1 MSFCRLLPPP
11 RQLPLVRAPGAQAVP
26 PQAVPAQAPPA
37 LAAPTQLSSRISI
50 STETQAPSVTGPAEP
65 QTFNGEPID
74 LDLKQ
79 ADFGDFFKLIGE
91 ISGLNVVVDQNVTG
105 NVTVLLKDV
114 PWDQALDI
122 VLRNANL
129 AGILEG
135 RNVLRI
141 ATRATL
147 QAEDAQRRAARDAAV
162 AAIPAVSRTY
172 VLNYTKAADVA
183 STLLA
188 SGVLS
193 QRGRVATEATPEC
206 DYRY

>member
-1 MSFCRLLPPP
+1 MRGSSRRRRPPP
-11 RQLPLVRAPGAQAVP
+11 NSAHESAYRR
-26 PQAVPAQAPPA
+26 
-37 LAAPTQLSSRISI
+37 RH
-50 STETQAPSVTGPAEP
+50 QAPSVTGPAEP

-147 QAEDAQRRAARDAAV
+147 QAEDAQRRVGA
-162 AAIPAVSRTY
+162 
-172 VLNYTKAADVA
+172 
-183 STLLA
+183 
-188 SGVLS
+188 
-193 QRGRVATEATPEC
+193 
-206 DYRY
+206 